1 MGTRI
6 GVLLCRL
13 VSLTTHD
20 IEEILEE
27 QKYTGRRFGE
37 IALAWGLCTPADIWH
52 AWSDQLEERVQY
64 VNLDSVGID
73 TQALSL
79 LPAELADRYEVIPL
93 RAVGNRLVLAASE
106 ASLARA
112 QAELAGQVN
121 SDLRFVVVNAT
132 ELRRAIETHY
142 DAMQADEPETAMAGA
157 A

>member
-6 GVLLCRL
+6 GELLCQL
-13 VSLTTHD
+13 VSLSGHD

-27 QKYTGRRFGE
+27 QRYTGRRFGE
-37 IALAWGLCTPADIWH
+37 IALAWGLCTPADVWH
-52 AWSDQLEERVQY
+52 AWSDQLGQGVQY
-64 VNLDSVGID
+64 VNLKSVGID

-79 LPAELADRYEVIPL
+79 LPGELAARYEVIPL

-112 QAELAGQVN
+112 QAELPGQLTM
-121 SDLRFVVVNAT
+121 DIRFTVVDASQ
-132 ELRRAIETHY
+132 LRRAIESQY
-142 DAMQADEPETAMAGA
+142 AQSQVEAQGALAGA